1 MKNSMIKKGFILLV
15 TVIALS
21 GCNQQ
26 SVTIDQETVCQ
37 VKEWNRD
44 VTAASCKAG
53 QKVVYLPS
61 TFGNKQLPVIF
72 AAVNCDHR
80 FSIALTHGGVS
91 CIYSPV
97 KVDEQSEQEKL
108 TN

>member
-1 MKNSMIKKGFILLV
+1 MIKKGILLAISV
-15 TVIALS
+15 VALN

-26 SVTIDQETVCQ
+26 TITVDQGKLCE
-37 VKEWNRD
+37 VKGWQKD
-44 VTAASCKAG
+44 VTAASCEAG

-61 TFGNKQLPVIF
+61 SFGNEQLPIIF

-80 FSIALTHGGVS
+80 FSIALTKGGVS
-91 CIYSPV
+91 CIYSPL
-97 KVDEQSEQEKL
+97 KSDTQETT

>member
-1 MKNSMIKKGFILLV
+1 MFKKGSLLA
-15 TVIALS
+15 ISIGALA

-26 SVTIDQETVCQ
+26 NIAIDQESLCE
-37 VKEWNRD
+37 VKGWQKD
-44 VTAASCKAG
+44 VTAASCEVG

-61 TFGNKQLPVIF
+61 SFGNEQLPIIF

-80 FSIALTHGGVS
+80 FSIALTKGGVS
-91 CIYSPV
+91 CIYSPLES
-97 KVDEQSEQEKL
+97 DEQKET